1 MPLPAVPAG
10 QSGVP
15 RAAQAGGVVRERLV
29 RLPRTLDGRVN
40 WYRICAW
47 CLVAAVYAILIGL
60 VWAWATHKL

>member
-1 MPLPAVPAG
+1 M
-10 QSGVP
+10 
-15 RAAQAGGVVRERLV
+15 RERLV

-40 WYRICAW
+40 WYRIYAW